1 MSDVAT
7 MSPLFVTQL
16 AACTSIIGMGAYVES
31 KSESAVEI
39 EECVVDDTKLL
50 GEGVYTLFYLYYTN
64 SNEDFTLLS
73 FQMHHYAMCLISEQI
88 CRSRHL

>member
-1 MSDVAT
+1 MSDIAT

-31 KSESAVEI
+31 KSESAMEI

-50 GEGVYTLFYLYYTN
+50 GEGVYTSFHLYYTN
-64 SNEDFTLLS
+64 SNKNFNLHS
-73 FQMHHYAMCLISEQI
+73 FQMHHGAMCLISQQY
-88 CRSRHL
+88 L